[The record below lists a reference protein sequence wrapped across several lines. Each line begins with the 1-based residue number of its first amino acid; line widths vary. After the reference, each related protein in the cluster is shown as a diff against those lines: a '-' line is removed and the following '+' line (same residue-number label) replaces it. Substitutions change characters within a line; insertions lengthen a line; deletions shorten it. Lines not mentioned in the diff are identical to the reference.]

1 MAIIV
6 RHNTTGN
13 YYLLIGTG
21 LGADQALPS
30 SRLLKN
36 WLPATVAVC
45 DRQGEI
51 FWLPAAE
58 IVVTEVDG
66 SSPTELLPE
75 PEIILPPPEPEI
87 TLTSEVEVFEDDED
101 DEWI

>member
-6 RHNTTGN
+6 KHQTTGHH
-13 YYLLIGTG
+13 YLLVGTG
-21 LGADQALPS
+21 LGTDQALPS

-58 IVVTEVDG
+58 IIVIEVDG
-66 SSPTELLPE
+66 TPPADLLPE
-75 PEIILPPPEPEI
+75 PEIPPPPPEPEMRVN
-87 TLTSEVEVFEDDED
+87 SDVEVFEDDED
-101 DEWI
+101 EDWI

>member
-45 DRQGEI
+45 DRLGEI

-66 SSPTELLPE
+66 SSPTDLLPE
-75 PEIILPPPEPEI
+75 PEMPPSAPEPEI